1 MILVE
6 DRENIPRQLCCRDGE
21 VDRGQLLFDGGARL
35 SWLDLL
41 AVCLDFWG
49 HLVENASWRSM
60 QCVYNRLT
68 TITQCMHAV
77 SPGITRHRFIMNCQL
92 NFALDGGTV
101 IIVIIYYYNTIHMLL
116 LSGALE

>member
-6 DRENIPRQLCCRDGE
+6 DRENIPQLLCCRDGE

-35 SWLDLL
+35 SLLDLL

-49 HLVENASWRSM
+49 HLVENASWR
-60 QCVYNRLT
+60 YLLT
-68 TITQCMHAV
+68 TITQCMHVA

-92 NFALDGGTV
+92 NFALDGGTI
-101 IIVIIYYYNTIHMLL
+101 IIVIHYYSDIL
-116 LSGALE
+116 